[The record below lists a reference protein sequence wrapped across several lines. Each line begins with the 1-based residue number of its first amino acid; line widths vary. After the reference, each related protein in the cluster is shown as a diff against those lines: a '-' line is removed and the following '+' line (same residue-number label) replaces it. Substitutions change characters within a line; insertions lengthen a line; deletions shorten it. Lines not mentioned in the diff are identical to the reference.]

1 MAAMAAR
8 VVTPA
13 AIRVADDSERVLV
26 ETKTERDA
34 AAKAIAAKTL
44 AADAELSGM
53 TRPRL
58 SPRNNV
64 EAQFE
69 MPTYRTSPWRTSVSS
84 ASRLSSIGVTVS
96 IL

>member
-1 MAAMAAR
+1 MAAR

-34 AAKAIAAKTL
+34 AAKPIAAKTL
-44 AADAELSGM
+44 AADAEPSGM
-53 TRPRL
+53 PRPRS
-58 SPRNNV
+58 SPRNTV

-69 MPTYRTSPWRTSVSS
+69 TPTYRASPWRTSVSS
-84 ASRLSSIGVTVS
+84 AWRLSSIGVTVS